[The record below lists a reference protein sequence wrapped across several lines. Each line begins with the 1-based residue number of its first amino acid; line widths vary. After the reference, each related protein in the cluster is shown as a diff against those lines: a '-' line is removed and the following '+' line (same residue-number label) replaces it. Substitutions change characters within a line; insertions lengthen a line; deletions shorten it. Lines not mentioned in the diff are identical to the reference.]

1 MMSSDKRLP
10 KRETVLVFLIL
21 QGQVYSQQSVLAEQ
35 VALSFTYG
43 PGAFD
48 EEGNFKNA
56 NVSRKIFALLANTL
70 AGHPPERGR
79 AGFT

>member
-1 MMSSDKRLP
+1 M
-10 KRETVLVFLIL
+10 FLIL

-70 AGHPPERGR
+70 APDTLPKEVVRDLLDKN
-79 AGFT
+79 

>member
-1 MMSSDKRLP
+1 M
-10 KRETVLVFLIL
+10 FLIL

-48 EEGNFKNA
+48 EGGNFKNSD
-56 NVSRKIFALLANTL
+56 VSRKIFALLANTL
-70 AGHPPERGR
+70 AGHLPKEVVRDLLDKN
-79 AGFT
+79 

>member
-1 MMSSDKRLP
+1 M
-10 KRETVLVFLIL
+10 FLTL
-21 QGQVYSQQSVLAEQ
+21 QGQVYSQHSVLAEQ
-35 VALSFTYG
+35 VAVVVTYG

-48 EEGNFKNA
+48 EGGNFKNSD
-56 NVSRKIFALLANTL
+56 VSRKIFALLANTL